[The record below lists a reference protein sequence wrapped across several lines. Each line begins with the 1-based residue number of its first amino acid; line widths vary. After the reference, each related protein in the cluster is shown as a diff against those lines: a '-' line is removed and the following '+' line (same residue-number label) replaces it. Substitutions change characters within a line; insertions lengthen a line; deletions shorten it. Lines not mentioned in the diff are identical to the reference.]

1 MDSGMPRA
9 HAPNEENVS
18 RDIEQ
23 VDHQVT
29 VAVLRELAGIR
40 TEVPSNRGFPAN
52 KMDELL
58 KRVRVLAQA
67 IVEAP
72 DSANMPR
79 LPRVIEN
86 IRHSFSASG
95 HLAIASSRVR
105 IASCAVSIRVP

>member
-1 MDSGMPRA
+1 MQKVEGSSPFIRFLFKPFPQDMDSGMPRA

-72 DSANMPR
+72 R
-79 LPRVIEN
+79 FRE
-86 IRHSFSASG
+86 HASVAPSNRK
-95 HLAIASSRVR
+95 HTT
-105 IASCAVSIRVP
+105 